1 MGVRKLVVCSPDGGF
16 VAAIF
21 GREHF
26 AKVALCS
33 LETFSWSHS
42 KHDRW
47 RWYDD
52 LVFFRGRLYAVTAGE
67 DLLGFD
73 VGVDG
78 GTGEPFIS
86 RVERVIEGARHG
98 LPATAMVH
106 YLVPSGD
113 GALLMVRR
121 RFPRGEG
128 DDRTRFTVL
137 RADLASSRWEEV
149 SSLGCDQALFVG
161 RLCSRA
167 VRGRRYALSDRIF
180 FLPDDCAGMSF
191 WEPPRRRSA
200 DHHAAVYGMFDR
212 RVTYFLP
219 RPPQD
224 DDGDDGPV
232 PATWLFPT
240 ADGEGRDAAS
250 LK

>member
-1 MGVRKLVVCSPDGGF
+1 MGVRKLVVCSPDRGF

-52 LVFFRGRLYAVTAGE
+52 LAFLGGRLYAVTAGE
-67 DLLGFD
+67 DLLAFD
-73 VGVDG
+73 VGVNG
-78 GTGEPFIS
+78 STGERFVS
-86 RVERVIEGARHG
+86 RVERVIDGALHG
-98 LPATAMVH
+98 PRAPTTPTGH

-121 RFPRGEG
+121 RFPPRAAGG
-128 DDRTRFTVL
+128 DRFTVL
-137 RADLASSRWEEV
+137 RADLASSEWEEV
-149 SSLGCDQALFVG
+149 SSLGGDQALFVG

-167 VRGRRYALSDRIF
+167 VRGRRYPLGDQIF

-232 PATWLFPT
+232 PATWLFPAAAT
-240 ADGEGRDAAS
+240 ARETRRR
-250 LK
+250 